1 LAGVS
6 FCDAATSCNSA
17 QTVSGVAFMFK
28 VAMII
33 SSDIE
38 NTTMNGLLRQAQR
51 KRPPPKKGWQ
61 SCGLPPKRI
70 LMNKKNLSILQ
81 ISN

>member
-1 LAGVS
+1 
-6 FCDAATSCNSA
+6 
-17 QTVSGVAFMFK
+17 MFN

-51 KRPPPKKGWQ
+51 KHPPRKKREAGAKIRPPKGV
-61 SCGLPPKRI
+61 
-70 LMNKKNLSILQ
+70 LMNKNFSSIILKNTD
-81 ISN
+81 